1 MKRLIIALLIL
12 AALPLFAQMTLPRV
26 YIQKLVLEDGSVP
39 TLTQKDS
46 KTSAKEYILRAW
58 MEANP
63 EEVISTETHPVH
75 TIAIKS
81 IGKEGVFPIT
91 AVASVQLGN
100 FERPWVQGDILHL
113 VITHKASGESKGWQL
128 TVPEGTARIKKLDNE
143 IVIPPKVRKK

>member
-1 MKRLIIALLIL
+1 MKKLIIALLIL

-39 TLTQKDS
+39 TFTQKDS
-46 KTSAKEYILRAW
+46 KTSAEEYILRAW

-63 EEVISTETHPVH
+63 DEVISTETHPIH
-75 TIAIKS
+75 TIALKS
-81 IGKEGVFPIT
+81 IGKEGVFPLT

-100 FERPWVQGDILHL
+100 FKRPWVEGDILHL

-128 TVPEGTARIKKLDNE
+128 TVPEGTALIKKLDE
-143 IVIPPKVRKK
+143 GIVIPPQPKKK